1 MKRVLQRFVKEE
13 CGAGLVEWAV
23 VTVILILAIYAILQV
38 IGPDVQRIVN
48 TFLAKL
54 R

>member
-1 MKRVLQRFVKEE
+1 MKRVLRRFLQDE

-38 IGPDVQRIVN
+38 IGPDVQRIV
-48 TFLAKL
+48 TAWLAKL